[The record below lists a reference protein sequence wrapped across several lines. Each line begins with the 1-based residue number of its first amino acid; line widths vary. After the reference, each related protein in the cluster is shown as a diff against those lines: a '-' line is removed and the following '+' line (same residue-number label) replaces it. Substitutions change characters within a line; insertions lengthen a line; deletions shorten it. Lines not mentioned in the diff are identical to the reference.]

1 MELSK
6 QQLAQIREF
15 INKKGFTYID
25 VQMEILD
32 HVASQVE
39 EKMTNNPELKFAD
52 AVNETHKSFGVLGF
66 SGIEDGITKM
76 LYRRYRKIFLSNI
89 IIFFK
94 FKYFPITCLAF
105 FLMYKIQYFIQRTEL
120 MYPIFII
127 VMISLNV
134 VLYAQYFKSYY
145 LKNYLA
151 CKSSAIYLSALSVFV
166 CLGGALS
173 NNLKTPH
180 FFQDMDINLIVI
192 PLFTSLFF
200 IYIISAIK
208 TARRGIAE
216 SKILMQKYKL
226 AFA

>member
-1 MELSK
+1 MKLSN

-15 INKKGFTYID
+15 ISKKGFTYID

-39 EKMTNNPELKFAD
+39 EYMTNNPELKFDD
-52 AVNETHKSFGVLGF
+52 ALNETHKSFGLLGF
-66 SGIEDGITKM
+66 SSLEDSITKM
-76 LYRRYRKIFLSNI
+76 LHRRYKKILLSNVVV
-89 IIFFK
+89 FFN

-105 FLMYKIQYFIQRTEL
+105 FLLYKIQYFTQLTEL
-120 MYPIFII
+120 IYPIFII

-134 VLYAQYFKSYY
+134 VLYVQYFKTYY

-166 CLGGALS
+166 CFAS
-173 NNLKTPH
+173 AFNDLKTPL
-180 FFQDMDINLIVI
+180 FFQNMDINL
-192 PLFTSLFF
+192 LFMPTLISLFF
-200 IYIISAIK
+200 IYIFSAIK
-208 TARRGIAE
+208 TARIGIAE

-226 AFA
+226 ALR